1 MVYDTVNLN
10 NNNMNDVINDFETF
24 FVKILSHFDDMAA
37 SPPPPDTEMI
47 SSALEA
53 LNWTCK
59 VISAKPKRFFAKMV
73 YFPGNKEL
81 PIFWA
86 NSWMSLHR
94 GLGLEAFEFE
104 LL

>member
-1 MVYDTVNLN
+1 MPVFFKIFWPTMLYDTVNLN

-81 PIFWA
+81 PIF
-86 NSWMSLHR
+86 
-94 GLGLEAFEFE
+94 
-104 LL
+104 

>member
-1 MVYDTVNLN
+1 MLYDTVNLN

-37 SPPPPDTEMI
+37 SPPPDTEMI

-81 PIFWA
+81 PIF
-86 NSWMSLHR
+86 
-94 GLGLEAFEFE
+94 
-104 LL
+104 